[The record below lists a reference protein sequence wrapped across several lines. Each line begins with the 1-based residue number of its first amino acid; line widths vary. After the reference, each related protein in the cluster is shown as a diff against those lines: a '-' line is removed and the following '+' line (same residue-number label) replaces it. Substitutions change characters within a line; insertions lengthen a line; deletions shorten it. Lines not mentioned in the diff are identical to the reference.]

1 MTMKSISPTSR
12 KRLEMQGFVGMSDAD
27 LAEIR
32 PWLRVSPV
40 ITVTWMAAGLFL
52 GSAKVIWAMI
62 PFSILGALLPGH
74 PFDVF
79 YNFGIRFLLGK
90 RALPRYHLARR
101 SCCMMASMWAGVV
114 GGAFHSGA
122 TALGVIFI
130 GAALL
135 PVTTDFCIPAYLYG
149 LIFGKPVACRTV
161 ESNLIKL
168 D

>member
-1 MTMKSISPTSR
+1 
-12 KRLEMQGFVGMSDAD
+12 MQGFVGMSDAD

-32 PWLRVSPV
+32 PWLQGSPI
-40 ITVTWMAAGLFL
+40 ITVIWIAAGLFL
-52 GSAKVIWAMI
+52 GSAKVIWALI
-62 PFSILGALLPGH
+62 PFLLLGALLPGH

-101 SCCMMASMWAGVV
+101 SCCMVAATWTGIVGWA
-114 GGAFHSGA
+114 FYSGA
-122 TALGVIFI
+122 AAFGYAVGMLFI

-149 LIFGKPVACRTV
+149 LIFGKPVSCSTV
-161 ESNLIKL
+161 NSE
-168 D
+168 

>member
-1 MTMKSISPTSR
+1 MKTLSPTSR
-12 KRLEMQGFVGMSDAD
+12 KRLEMQGFVNMSDAD

-40 ITVTWMAAGLFL
+40 ITVIWMAAGLFL

-62 PFSILGALLPGH
+62 PFSILGAIFPGH

-90 RALPRYHLARR
+90 RALPPYHLARR
-101 SCCMMASMWAGVV
+101 SCCMMASTWAGIV
-114 GGAFHSGA
+114 GWAFYSGA
-122 TALGVIFI
+122 ADLGYLLGVLFI

-149 LIFGKPVACRTV
+149 LIFGKPVLCSTV
-161 ESNLIKL
+161 NSK
-168 D
+168 

>member
-1 MTMKSISPTSR
+1 MKTLSTVVR
-12 KRLEMQGFVGMSDAD
+12 KRLDMQGFVDLSDAE

-32 PWLRVSPV
+32 LWLRVSPALTV
-40 ITVTWMAAGLFL
+40 IWMAAGLFV

-79 YNFGIRFLLGK
+79 YNFGIRFFLSK

-101 SCCMMASMWAGVV
+101 SCCLMASMWTGVT
-114 GGAFHSGA
+114 GWAFHSG
-122 TALGVIFI
+122 TTDLGYILGVLFI

-135 PVTTDFCIPAYLYG
+135 PVATDFCIPAYLYG
-149 LIFGKPVACRTV
+149 LIFGKPVV
-161 ESNLIKL
+161 MESK
-168 D
+168 